1 MMRMIIHSLYY
12 FILQHENFCCCCFKK
27 RHTRTYTNSRRHR
40 MINVYIRQRKS
51 VVVKDEETQQQQQ
64 HKKCNL
70 ISRSSKVN
78 SVPIIQIPCI
88 HFGSVNHF
96 TEPNNRRIKSHFVTA
111 AVAVAATHSKIIIF
125 LFAADRLRFIAK
137 LFYFV
142 IRIFFQ
148 FSHSRYVALTSF

>member
-51 VVVKDEETQQQQQ
+51 VVVKDEETQQQQ